1 MKFASASKTLL
12 DPVVTDYKPPL
23 DEPSD
28 NALRGVLDI
37 IGRLGATLRAKAPAE
52 TAE

>member
-12 DPVVTDYKPPL
+12 DPVVADYKP
-23 DEPSD
+23 PSD